1 MLLQPKTV
9 LYNKEKFQVLVFL
22 PIYNISKIKKKAT
35 ELFKVLTMFI
45 LIKILT
51 KLTLTLTINN
61 EQSMF

>member
-22 PIYNISKIKKKAT
+22 PIYNISKIKKAT

-51 KLTLTLTINN
+51 KLTLTLTIND